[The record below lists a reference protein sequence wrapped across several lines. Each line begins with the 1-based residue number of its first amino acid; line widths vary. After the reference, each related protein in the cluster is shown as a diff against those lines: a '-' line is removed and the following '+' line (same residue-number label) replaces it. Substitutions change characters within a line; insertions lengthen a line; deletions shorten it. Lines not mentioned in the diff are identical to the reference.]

1 MKRGVLA
8 LAATLALTLT
18 ACGGNASAT
27 QAPGSASS
35 QVPQSSRGQATHA
48 GQGGEPIDTAA
59 IQAAVAA
66 LKTHDSWMFEA
77 TTYQSGTPD
86 YSQTLTGTQRTSP
99 QKAVSATH
107 NGPNTTGFHYVRIG
121 DDIWYDLGQPT
132 YTHTTAADATN
143 LTVQYEPYYLDGLV
157 QSATDQDFDFEP
169 VATETISGIA
179 TTHYRLSQDDLEKIV
194 ENLDDMT
201 TADWAGDAWISDA
214 DGSLIQ
220 LAWGP
225 QSLDD
230 AQLTTGFKYLVTS
243 IDCACPVDPP
253 TAAPS

>member
-1 MKRGVLA
+1 
-8 LAATLALTLT
+8 
-18 ACGGNASAT
+18 
-27 QAPGSASS
+27 
-35 QVPQSSRGQATHA
+35 
-48 GQGGEPIDTAA
+48 
-59 IQAAVAA
+59 
-66 LKTHDSWMFEA
+66 
-77 TTYQSGTPD
+77 
-86 YSQTLTGTQRTSP
+86 
-99 QKAVSATH
+99 
-107 NGPNTTGFHYVRIG
+107 
-121 DDIWYDLGQPT
+121 
-132 YTHTTAADATN
+132 
-143 LTVQYEPYYLDGLV
+143 V